1 MVDGIF
7 QSQAEVDELNAN
19 AAKLHG
25 EGTYWDKKETAAGD
39 FRYKDLNGDGR
50 ITVDDKTYLGNGFA
64 KFNYGLNLYV
74 TYKNFDASMYM
85 YGALGQKILSWAKC
99 YLTAINSESEGYY
112 NLLADAVENAWTPE
126 LGEKALYPRISKTDL
141 AYNKRVSDFFVEN
154 GNYLKISN
162 FQVGYNFKI
171 KGVRNARV
179 YFSINNLATFSP
191 YNKYGDPEV
200 SGGVTTTGYDS
211 GRYPFPRTYM
221 LGIQFGL

>member
-1 MVDGIF
+1 M
-7 QSQAEVDELNAN
+7 QAI
-19 AAKLHG
+19 
-25 EGTYWDKKETAAGD
+25 
-39 FRYKDLNGDGR
+39 RR
-50 ITVDDKTYLGNGFA
+50 R
-64 KFNYGLNLYV
+64 
-74 TYKNFDASMYM
+74 S
-85 YGALGQKILSWAKC
+85 AL
-99 YLTAINSESEGYY
+99 
-112 NLLADAVENAWTPE
+112 
-126 LGEKALYPRISKTDL
+126 PRISKTDL